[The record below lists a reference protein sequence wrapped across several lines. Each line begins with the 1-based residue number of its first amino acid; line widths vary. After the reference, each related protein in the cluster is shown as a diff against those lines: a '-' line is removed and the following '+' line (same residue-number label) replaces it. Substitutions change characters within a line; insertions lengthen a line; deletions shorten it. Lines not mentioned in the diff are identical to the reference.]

1 MSIRYTALSEIGLKM
16 NENQD
21 GLFCAADGESGIF
34 LVADGMGGHQ
44 DGAWASA
51 AIVKKTS
58 VWWDGYRASLSR
70 PGFFGGVEELKKIF
84 SEVNQEIYS
93 GTKKGELCG
102 STLVALWVDHGAW
115 AVFSC
120 GDSRCYQGK
129 GRWLKREFCQLT
141 SDDVWENQQQMIA
154 GLSEDEIKRNKNYG
168 RLVRAVG
175 VQPKFQ
181 CSVQSESC
189 KEETLFMLCSDGIYK
204 YCPEEYLRKQAM
216 EALQGR
222 DLDQAAANIREQ
234 VLNNGAG
241 DNLSLMLVLTGDDTG
256 EARRGS
262 NRRIKRKV
270 WSWYE

>member
-93 GTKKGELCG
+93 GTRGNFAGL
-102 STLVALWVDHGAW
+102 
-115 AVFSC
+115 
-120 GDSRCYQGK
+120 
-129 GRWLKREFCQLT
+129 RWLPCGWITAHGLCFP
-141 SDDVWENQQQMIA
+141 A
-154 GLSEDEIKRNKNYG
+154 G
-168 RLVRAVG
+168 
-175 VQPKFQ
+175 
-181 CSVQSESC
+181 
-189 KEETLFMLCSDGIYK
+189 T
-204 YCPEEYLRKQAM
+204 
-216 EALQGR
+216 
-222 DLDQAAANIREQ
+222 AAATRE
-234 VLNNGAG
+234 
-241 DNLSLMLVLTGDDTG
+241 
-256 EARRGS
+256 RGGG
-262 NRRIKRKV
+262 
-270 WSWYE
+270 